1 MSQSSATHCSVF
13 NPLLLGPSLPLS
25 HGVVLAPLTRFRA
38 SALNVP
44 TPLNVIYYTQRAQSV
59 PGTLLITEGTF
70 TAAKATEVQYVP
82 GIWNDEQ
89 IEGWRQVANAVH
101 DVGGFA
107 FMQLFA
113 PGRGVFASSG
123 IPKADW
129 EENGFEYVS
138 SSAVS
143 LSGASYTP
151 RAMSV
156 PEIHEFIQ
164 LFGQAA
170 HNAVHEAGLDGV
182 EIHGANGYLIDQFTQ
197 DTSNTRTDEYG
208 GSIEN
213 RCRFALEIVSAV
225 CEAIGES
232 KTGLRLSPW
241 SRFQGRNVRP
251 CDR

>member
-70 TAAKATEVQYVP
+70 IAAKATEVQYVP

-113 PGRGVFASSG
+113 PGRGGFASSG

-138 SSAVS
+138 SSAVP

-182 EIHGANGYLIDQFTQ
+182 EIHAAHGYLLDQFLQ
-197 DTSNTRTDEYG
+197 DTCNKRDDEYG
-208 GSIEN
+208 GNIEN
-213 RCRFALEIVSAV
+213 RCRFVLEVVDEAV
-225 CEAIGES
+225 RRVGAERVGI
-232 KTGLRLSPW
+232 RVSPW
-241 SRFQGRNVRP
+241 GTFQG
-251 CDR
+251 DLIM